1 MDEIS
6 SILVLFVYI
15 FDFSSLLL
23 LWDHSNQ
30 NFTACGNY
38 SDIAV
43 SAVFSA
49 VYYFIAHNYEVLT
62 LGKLWAKG

>member
-6 SILVLFVYI
+6 SILVMFVYI

-23 LWDHSNQ
+23 LRDQ
-30 NFTACGNY
+30 FQPNFTTCGNY

-43 SAVFSA
+43 SAVLTA
-49 VYYFIAHNYEVLT
+49 V
-62 LGKLWAKG
+62 